1 MPIPERPMRQELSER
16 SVNVLDVT
24 VECFIAGGQP
34 VSSATVAEEIPER
47 VSPATVRN
55 VMVELEKA
63 GYLHQPHTSAGRV
76 PTARGYGRY
85 VQHLVAR
92 AQLRPVDEGEIR
104 RRLSVTQPEMG
115 RLLERACALLSEMS
129 RQVGVVLAPSP
140 GEAVLQDV
148 EFVDLGGGRVL
159 VIFVGAGGVVHSR
172 AVGLEDEVASRR
184 LTAAGAYFTDRFR
197 GRPLREVRSQV
208 EEGLGREVTGA
219 DESLALLLGARA
231 LDRPLGEGEVLVE
244 GAAHLLGNRELA
256 EAGVLQPLF
265 AAVEERTPLGRVLH
279 RCGVTP
285 PRVMIGEERL
295 PEPLG
300 SCTLIAA
307 GYGSAGRPL
316 GAMGI
321 LGPTR
326 MEYARAI
333 PMVDAMARATS
344 DMLTKLLS

>member
-1 MPIPERPMRQELSER
+1 MPPDLNER
-16 SVNVLDVT
+16 SVHVLDAT
-24 VECFIAGGQP
+24 VEHFIGGGQP
-34 VSSATVAEEIPER
+34 VSSATVADRIPEQ

-55 VMVELEKA
+55 VMVDLEEA

-85 VQHLVAR
+85 VKHLVAR
-92 AQLRPVDEGEIR
+92 GKLGPVDEVEIR
-104 RRLSVTQPEMG
+104 RRLSVSQPEVG

-129 RQVGVVLAPSP
+129 RQVGVVLAPP
-140 GEAVLQDV
+140 PAEAVIQDV
-148 EFVDLGGGRVL
+148 EFVDLGGGRIL
-159 VIFVGAGGVVHSR
+159 VVFVGAGGVVHSR
-172 AVGLEDEVASRR
+172 TVGLEDQVASRQ
-184 LTAAGAYFTDRFR
+184 LAAAGAYFTDRFR
-197 GRPLREVRSQV
+197 GRSLREVSSSV
-208 EEGLGREVTGA
+208 DEGLGQEVTGA
-219 DESLALLLGARA
+219 HESLALLLGARA
-231 LDRPLGEGEVLVE
+231 LDRPIDQGEVLVE
-244 GAAHLLGNRELA
+244 GTAHLLENRELT

-279 RCGVTP
+279 RCGVSP

-295 PEPLG
+295 PEALRD
-300 SCTLIAA
+300 CTVIAA
-307 GYGSAGRPL
+307 GYNSAGRPL

-333 PMVDAMARATS
+333 PVVDAMARATS